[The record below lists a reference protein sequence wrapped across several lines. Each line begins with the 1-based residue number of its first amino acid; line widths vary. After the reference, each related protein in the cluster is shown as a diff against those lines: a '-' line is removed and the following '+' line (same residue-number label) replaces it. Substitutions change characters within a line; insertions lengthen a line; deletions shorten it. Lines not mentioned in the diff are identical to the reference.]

1 MLAATDL
8 CFLICE
14 MNIEIRSVRVFA
26 EHGKALVADLKRLLG
41 HVALHGVGGAGIAED
56 LPAVAAMVLKRR
68 TEDNRSSLC
77 TGSLTD
83 YNKGPPSLFQAVFD
97 LRENPIFGYGNV

>member
-56 LPAVAAMVLKRR
+56 LPAVAAMVLVPGHDELFLAFFALVGVVLVLPSHLTLRLLNLCNLHLKR
-68 TEDNRSSLC
+68 L
-77 TGSLTD
+77 
-83 YNKGPPSLFQAVFD
+83 
-97 LRENPIFGYGNV
+97 